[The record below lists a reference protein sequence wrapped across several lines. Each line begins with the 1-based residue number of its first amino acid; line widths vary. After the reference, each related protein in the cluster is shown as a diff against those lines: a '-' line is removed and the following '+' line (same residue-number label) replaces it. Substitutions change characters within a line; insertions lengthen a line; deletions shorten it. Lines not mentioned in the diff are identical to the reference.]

1 MSDSRSCA
9 TCNAWFKQS
18 NGMGLCRALP
28 PTPVMVGMEHQQGV
42 LDVRA
47 QAVPLIVSY
56 FPQMQSTGW
65 CRKWERVLDA

>member
-1 MSDSRSCA
+1 
-9 TCNAWFKQS
+9 
-18 NGMGLCRALP
+18 
-28 PTPVMVGMEHQQGV
+28 MVGMEHQQGV